1 MSLKRKDL
9 LSLAPLTVDE
19 IALILET
26 ADSFKEVT
34 GREIKKVPA
43 LRGRTVVN
51 LFFEPSTI
59 TRTSFEL
66 AAKRL
71 SADVINFSPSASSVV
86 KGETLLDTARN
97 IEAMQADI
105 IVLRHSSAGAAETLA
120 RGVKSSVIN
129 AGDGWHEHPTQAL
142 LDLYTIRERGMQ
154 FKGLRVAIVG
164 DVSHSRVAR
173 SNIYALTKLG
183 AEVRVVGPPTMMPWG
198 IEKLGASVYHDMDE
212 GLRGANVIMML
223 RLQLERQGRA
233 MFPTIREYS
242 RLYGLT
248 AERVRLADSGAIVMH
263 PGPMNRGLEI
273 AADAADAA
281 QSLVLDQVSAGVAVR
296 MSVLYHLLAGNN
308 YEREDTSEARARHEA
323 SRSAGIGTGG
333 KEGQP

>member
-9 LSLAPLTVDE
+9 LSLAPLSVDE
-19 IALILET
+19 IRLVLDT

-43 LRGRTVVN
+43 LRGKTVVN
-51 LFFEPSTI
+51 LFFEPSTR

-71 SADVINFSPSASSVV
+71 SADVINFSPSSSSVV

-120 RGVKSSVIN
+120 NGVQSSVIN

-142 LDLYTIRERGMQ
+142 LDLYTIRQRGMN
-154 FKGLRVAIVG
+154 FHGLRVAIVG

-173 SNIYALTKLG
+173 SNIYALLKLG
-183 AEVRVVGPPTMMPWG
+183 AEVRLVGPPTMMPRSV
-198 IEKLGASVYHDMDE
+198 EKLGAKVYYDMDK
-212 GLRGANVIMML
+212 GLRDANVIMML

-233 MFPTIREYS
+233 QFPTIREYS

-248 AERVRLADSGAIVMH
+248 AERVRLADAGAIVMH
-263 PGPMNRGLEI
+263 PGPINRGVEI
-273 AADAADAA
+273 APDVAD
-281 QSLVLDQVSAGVAVR
+281 SLSSVILDQVANGVAVR
-296 MSVLYHLLAGNN
+296 MGILYLMSG
-308 YEREDTSEARARHEA
+308 A
-323 SRSAGIGTGG
+323 SS
-333 KEGQP
+333 

>member
-1 MSLKRKDL
+1 MSLKHKDL
-9 LSLAPLTVDE
+9 TGIASLSADE
-19 IALILET
+19 ILQILET

-43 LRGRTVVN
+43 LRGKTVVN
-51 LFFEPSTI
+51 LFFEPSTR

-71 SADVINFSPSASSVV
+71 SADVINFSPSNSSVV

-142 LDLYTIRERGMQ
+142 LDLFTLRE
-154 FKGLRVAIVG
+154 KKLELNGLNVAIVG
-164 DVSHSRVAR
+164 DVAHSRVAR
-173 SNIYALTKLG
+173 SNMYALTKLG
-183 AEVRVVGPPTMMPWG
+183 ANVRVVGPPTMMP
-198 IEKLGASVYHDMDE
+198 ASVERLGVKVYYDLDR
-212 GLRGANVIMML
+212 GLQDVDVIMML

-233 MFPTIREYS
+233 LFPTIREYS

-248 AERVRLADSGAIVMH
+248 PERLKLAKPGALVMH
-263 PGPMNRGLEI
+263 PGPINRGVEI
-273 AADAADAA
+273 APEIADGF
-281 QSLVLDQVSAGVAVR
+281 SSVILDQVTNGVAVR
-296 MSVLYHLLAGNN
+296 MAVLYLLSGAGN
-308 YEREDTSEARARHEA
+308 
-323 SRSAGIGTGG
+323 
-333 KEGQP
+333 

>member
-1 MSLKRKDL
+1 MGLKRKDL
-9 LSLAPLTVDE
+9 LSLAPLSVDE
-19 IALILET
+19 IALILDT

-43 LRGRTVVN
+43 LRGKTVVN
-51 LFFEPSTI
+51 LFFEPSTR

-71 SADVINFSPSASSVV
+71 SADVINFAQSSSSVV

-105 IVLRHSSAGAAETLA
+105 IVLRHSSAGAAEALA
-120 RGVKSSVIN
+120 RGVRSSVIN

-142 LDLYTIRERGMQ
+142 LDLYTIRERGLR
-154 FKGLRVAIVG
+154 FDGLRVAIVG

-183 AEVRVVGPPTMMPWG
+183 AEVRLIGPATMMPLD
-198 IEKLGASVYHDMDE
+198 IRQLGVQVYYNMDE
-212 GLRGANVIMML
+212 GLRGVNVIMML

-233 MFPTIREYS
+233 LFPTIREYA

-248 AERVRLADSGAIVMH
+248 TERVKLADAGAIVMH
-263 PGPMNRGLEI
+263 PGPINRGVEI
-273 AADAADAA
+273 SPDVAD
-281 QSLVLDQVSAGVAVR
+281 SLSSVILDQVANGVAVR
-296 MSVLYHLLAGNN
+296 MGILYLMSGAG
-308 YEREDTSEARARHEA
+308 
-323 SRSAGIGTGG
+323 
-333 KEGQP
+333 

>member
-9 LSLAPLTVDE
+9 LSLVPLSVDE
-19 IALILET
+19 IMLVLET

-43 LRGRTVVN
+43 LRGKTVVN
-51 LFFEPSTI
+51 LFFEPSTR

-71 SADVINFSPSASSVV
+71 SADVINFSPSSSSVV

-120 RGVKSSVIN
+120 NGVKSSVIN

-142 LDLYTIRERGMQ
+142 LDLYTIRQRGMN
-154 FKGLRVAIVG
+154 FHGLRVAIVG

-173 SNIYALTKLG
+173 SNIYALIKLG
-183 AEVRVVGPPTMMPWG
+183 AEVRLVGPPTMMPCG
-198 IEKLGASVYHDMDE
+198 VEKLGVKVYYDMDE

-233 MFPTIREYS
+233 QFPTIREYS

-248 AERVRLADSGAIVMH
+248 VERVRLADAGAIVMH
-263 PGPMNRGLEI
+263 PGPINRGVEI
-273 AADAADAA
+273 APDVAD
-281 QSLVLDQVSAGVAVR
+281 SLSSVILDQVANGVAVR
-296 MSVLYHLLAGNN
+296 MGILYLMSGAN
-308 YEREDTSEARARHEA
+308 
-323 SRSAGIGTGG
+323 
-333 KEGQP
+333 

>member
-9 LSLAPLTVDE
+9 TAIAALSPDE
-19 IALILET
+19 IMLILET
-26 ADSFKEVT
+26 ADSFKEVS

-43 LRGRTVVN
+43 LRGKTVVN
-51 LFFEPSTI
+51 LFFEPSTR

-71 SADVINFSPSASSVV
+71 SADVINFSPSSSSVV

-105 IVLRHSSAGAAETLA
+105 IVLRHQAAGAAETLA

-142 LDLYTIRERGMQ
+142 LDLFTMREKHRT
-154 FKGLRVAIVG
+154 FKGLTVAIVG
-164 DVSHSRVAR
+164 DLAHSRVAR
-173 SNIYALTKLG
+173 SNIYALTKMG
-183 AEVRVVGPPTMMPWG
+183 AEVRAVGPPTMIPAYLDR
-198 IEKLGASVYHDMDE
+198 LGAKVYYNMDE
-212 GLRGANVIMML
+212 ALRGVDVIMML

-233 MFPTIREYS
+233 LFPTIREYS

-248 AERVRLADSGAIVMH
+248 AERVKLANSGALIMH
-263 PGPMNRGLEI
+263 PGPVNRGVEI
-273 AADAADAA
+273 APDVAD
-281 QSLVLDQVSAGVAVR
+281 SFSSVILDQVTNGVAVR
-296 MSVLYHLLAGNN
+296 MAVLYLLAGAN
-308 YEREDTSEARARHEA
+308 
-323 SRSAGIGTGG
+323 
-333 KEGQP
+333 

>member
-9 LSLAPLTVDE
+9 LSLATLSVDE

-26 ADSFKEVT
+26 ADSFKEVS

-43 LRGRTVVN
+43 LRGKTVVN
-51 LFFEPSTI
+51 LFFEPSTR

-71 SADVINFSPSASSVV
+71 SADVINFSPSSSSVV

-142 LDLYTIRERGMQ
+142 LDLYTIRGRGMA
-154 FKGLRVAIVG
+154 FGGLRVAIVG

-183 AEVRVVGPPTMMPWG
+183 AEVRLVGPPTMMPCG
-198 IEKLGASVYHDMDE
+198 VEKLGVKVYSDMDE
-212 GLRGANVIMML
+212 GLCGVNVIMML

-233 MFPTIREYS
+233 LFPTIREYA

-248 AERVRLADSGAIVMH
+248 AERVKLADTGAIVMH
-263 PGPMNRGLEI
+263 PGPINRGVEI
-273 AADAADAA
+273 APDVAD
-281 QSLVLDQVSAGVAVR
+281 SLSSVILDQVANGVAVR
-296 MSVLYHLLAGNN
+296 MGILYLM
-308 YEREDTSEARARHEA
+308 SEA
-323 SRSAGIGTGG
+323 G
-333 KEGQP
+333 

>member
-9 LSLAPLTVDE
+9 LSLAPLSVDE
-19 IALILET
+19 IMLVLDT

-34 GREIKKVPA
+34 GSEIKKVPA
-43 LRGRTVVN
+43 LRGKTVVN
-51 LFFEPSTI
+51 LFFEPSTR

-71 SADVINFSPSASSVV
+71 SADVINFSPSSSSVV

-120 RGVKSSVIN
+120 NGVKSSVIN

-142 LDLYTIRERGMQ
+142 LDLYTIRQRGMN
-154 FKGLRVAIVG
+154 FRGLRVAIVG

-173 SNIYALTKLG
+173 SNIYALLKLG
-183 AEVRVVGPPTMMPWG
+183 AEVRLVGPPTMMPRG
-198 IEKLGASVYHDMDE
+198 VEKLGAKVYYDMDE
-212 GLRGANVIMML
+212 GLRDANVIMML

-233 MFPTIREYS
+233 QFPTIREYS

-248 AERVRLADSGAIVMH
+248 AERVRLADAGAIVMH
-263 PGPMNRGLEI
+263 PGPINRGVEI
-273 AADAADAA
+273 APDVAD
-281 QSLVLDQVSAGVAVR
+281 SLSSVILDQVANGVAVR
-296 MSVLYHLLAGNN
+296 MGILYLM
-308 YEREDTSEARARHEA
+308 
-323 SRSAGIGTGG
+323 SAVN
-333 KEGQP
+333 